1 MGERERGAAMMLI
14 RRLSSP
20 AASTSYSS
28 TSSSSSA
35 SFAGACA
42 ASKRRSAFLFL
53 SSSTRGASASASA
66 DLDLDS
72 DSAEIKF
79 KPLVCVCETTWST
92 GLFRRRRRRRR
103 SRVSPRA
110 KAESKELK
118 EIDDRDWE
126 SETAPGLFTRLVI
139 TVCLGLAAGS
149 GGGLLIR
156 LTASI
161 FAIFLACV
169 RYVFISVALIFIL
182 SLLWEE
188 GAGMQR
194 KEEKAS
200 VDK

>member
-1 MGERERGAAMMLI
+1 MGKERERGAAMMLI

-28 TSSSSSA
+28 SSSSSSSSA

-53 SSSTRGASASASA
+53 SSSTRGASASA
-66 DLDLDS
+66 DLDS
-72 DSAEIKF
+72 DSAESKF
-79 KPLVCVCETTWST
+79 KPLVCVCETTRST
-92 GLFRRRRRRRR
+92 GLFRRRRRRRRR

-139 TVCLGLAAGS
+139 TLCLGLAAVS